1 MRCTV
6 CGCDIL
12 PNSICCQNC
21 GTRVIEMTGV
31 NSAQPRY
38 GNNCNNSFNNS
49 FDNGLNSNVRAVGKN
64 MSIGKKVLI
73 LLLALFVGAAIGF
86 GYWYYH
92 NVSTHTIR
100 EENFSIELPRS
111 LEKETT
117 IDYAAQ
123 SSDGTVKANGK
134 YADVDSDF
142 QYMILDYSSLAGETT
157 DILTEKLFVTYMK
170 GNLKSQFGSSYKEVY
185 ASGNKLKM
193 TYRAKTGTI
202 MASTRITTIT
212 VEMIFFTLGSLIFNI
227 LSPHLFCGFTR
238 PYWRMILSISLEASL
253 RLISSNCTVMS
264 IL

>member
-1 MRCTV
+1 
-6 CGCDIL
+6 
-12 PNSICCQNC
+12 
-21 GTRVIEMTGV
+21 MTGV

-38 GNNCNNSFNNS
+38 GNSFNNSFNNG

-100 EENFSIELPRS
+100 EENFSVELPRS
-111 LEKETT
+111 LEKATT

-134 YADVDSDF
+134 YADVNSDF

-170 GNLKSQFGSSYKEVY
+170 GNLENVSTIQAFGWLSIALV
-185 ASGNKLKM
+185 
-193 TYRAKTGTI
+193 I
-202 MASTRITTIT
+202 
-212 VEMIFFTLGSLIFNI
+212 FTLWRPVLAIAGSVVFGGLYIVSGYVSGISFGQMKLLSLI
-227 LSPHLFCGFTR
+227 
-238 PYWRMILSISLEASL
+238 PYVVTVAV
-253 RLISSNCTVMS
+253 LIVTS
-264 IL
+264 ILDSKNAQPPKGLGVTYFREDR

>member
-38 GNNCNNSFNNS
+38 GNSFNNSFNNG
-49 FDNGLNSNVRAVGKN
+49 FDNGLNSNVRAVRKN

-100 EENFSIELPRS
+100 EENFSVELPRS
-111 LEKETT
+111 LEKATT

-134 YADVDSDF
+134 YADVNSDF

-193 TYRAKTGTI
+193 TYRAKRATKFITMLYAKSQVINIIGLFLAVRLMKRI
-202 MASTRITTIT
+202 SMTRN
-212 VEMIFFTLGSLIFNI
+212 LKSGQAQ
-227 LSPHLFCGFTR
+227 
-238 PYWRMILSISLEASL
+238 SIS
-253 RLISSNCTVMS
+253 INTKFIKS
-264 IL
+264 IC

>member
-31 NSAQPRY
+31 NSAQSRY
-38 GNNCNNSFNNS
+38 GNSFNNSFNNG

-64 MSIGKKVLI
+64 TSIGKKVLI
-73 LLLALFVGAAIGF
+73 LLLTLFVGAAIGF
-86 GYWYYH
+86 GYWYYR

-100 EENFSIELPRS
+100 EENFSVELPRS
-111 LEKETT
+111 LEKATT

-134 YADVDSDF
+134 YADVNSDF

-185 ASGNKLKM
+185 ASGNKIKM
-193 TYRAKTGTI
+193 TYRSKTGDEVYNYALCKKSGYKYYWFVFGCKADEKDFYDPKFEKW
-202 MASTRITTIT
+202 ASTIHI
-212 VEMIFFTLGSLIFNI
+212 N
-227 LSPHLFCGFTR
+227 
-238 PYWRMILSISLEASL
+238 
-253 RLISSNCTVMS
+253 
-264 IL
+264 

>member
-38 GNNCNNSFNNS
+38 GNSFNNSFNNG

-86 GYWYYH
+86 GYWYYR

-100 EENFSIELPRS
+100 EENFSVELPRS
-111 LEKETT
+111 LEKATT

-170 GNLKSQFGSSYKEVY
+170 GKFEKSVWKQ
-185 ASGNKLKM
+185 L
-193 TYRAKTGTI
+193 
-202 MASTRITTIT
+202 
-212 VEMIFFTLGSLIFNI
+212 
-227 LSPHLFCGFTR
+227 
-238 PYWRMILSISLEASL
+238 
-253 RLISSNCTVMS
+253 
-264 IL
+264 